1 MNAFSERTGRLV
13 ALLLIA
19 GSGVVTIAKGMSL
32 TFLAIR
38 LQRDFGLT
46 PAGIGVLIG
55 AGPLLGAIISPFAG
69 SLSDR
74 IGRTGVL
81 TIALFM
87 AGLAL
92 AGLGLAHS
100 IAAFALAHIVS
111 AVAAAVYEPVSRA
124 LMSDAAPAHLRL
136 RVFSWRYLA
145 INAGWAVGPL
155 IGVWVGAAYSTLFI
169 IAGIM
174 HAAFGLVLF
183 FTVPEASNRRA
194 VETGP
199 GSNTTGGWRGLV
211 AALRD
216 RRLIFFVI
224 GGTLLLAV
232 HGQWSVTLSQY
243 LNTGFEDGVT
253 LFALLVSTN
262 AATVLVASNRFVIE
276 RIGALKALSLGCLL
290 FLLGEIGFAASSGVE
305 MLVASMILFTIGEV
319 LVVPS
324 EYVLVDGRMPAI
336 AAPISAPIHCPPSA
350 ISLGRSSA
358 ALHSAQAAAPACSCC
373 SRCFQRQARSCLQSA
388 IPCRRPAGTHRC
400 ARWQR
405 RRPRSH
411 ALRSIRLGP
420 EAALPHAGVVF
431 VFTIIMLG
439 LIDRLPGA
447 TRDRRRAALPPLFLA
462 NRKRYHRLV
471 CVITVTISSLAQPK
485 HRVETGVNTRS

>member
-1 MNAFSERTGRLV
+1 
-13 ALLLIA
+13 
-19 GSGVVTIAKGMSL
+19 
-32 TFLAIR
+32 
-38 LQRDFGLT
+38 
-46 PAGIGVLIG
+46 
-55 AGPLLGAIISPFAG
+55 
-69 SLSDR
+69 
-74 IGRTGVL
+74 
-81 TIALFM
+81 
-87 AGLAL
+87 
-92 AGLGLAHS
+92 
-100 IAAFALAHIVS
+100 
-111 AVAAAVYEPVSRA
+111 
-124 LMSDAAPAHLRL
+124 MSDAAPAHLRL

-262 AATVLVASNRFVIE
+262 AATVLVASTPARFVIE

-388 IPCRRPAGTHRC
+388 IPCRRPA
-400 ARWQR
+400 R
-405 RRPRSH
+405 RRHAPMRSMAAPSAEISCASVNSPRAGGSIAPRRGGIRVHNHH
-411 ALRSIRLGP
+411 AWAHRSPPWCDTRSPQGSAAAAFSCQP
-420 EAALPHAGVVF
+420 EALPSPRLRDHRHHF
-431 VFTIIMLG
+431 V
-439 LIDRLPGA
+439 
-447 TRDRRRAALPPLFLA
+447 
-462 NRKRYHRLV
+462 
-471 CVITVTISSLAQPK
+471 
-485 HRVETGVNTRS
+485 TGTA